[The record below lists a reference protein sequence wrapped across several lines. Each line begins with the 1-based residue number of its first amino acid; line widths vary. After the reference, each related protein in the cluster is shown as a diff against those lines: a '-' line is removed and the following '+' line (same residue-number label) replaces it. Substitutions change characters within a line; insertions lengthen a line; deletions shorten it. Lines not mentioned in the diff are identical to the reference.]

1 MNGALPAFRLAAL
14 GIDTAAPKT
23 ELVLA
28 LPPSPSPEQT
38 LAHPPLNHEASARG
52 ALPNRAA
59 LRGGLIVSVQAPE
72 GSPMRDPQVIAAVA
86 EASLRQGAIGVR
98 LESPEHIGAVRRRCP
113 EALIV
118 GLWKRS
124 YAESPVYI
132 TPGWEEIGAVW
143 AAGADLVAIDAT
155 DRVRPRGQELGEL
168 IRRCRDE
175 LGAPLMADVD
185 SLANGLRAA
194 ELGCRWVGTTLF
206 GYTEATATQKPPGW
220 ELLPALRQQ
229 LPEGVSLICEG
240 GIATPEQ
247 AARALGE
254 GADAVVVGTAIT
266 GVDLQVAGYVR
277 TMGTTAP

>member
-1 MNGALPAFRLAAL
+1 M
-14 GIDTAAPKT
+14 
-23 ELVLA
+23 
-28 LPPSPSPEQT
+28 
-38 LAHPPLNHEASARG
+38 AHPPFNHEASPRG
-52 ALPNRAA
+52 SLTNRAA

-72 GSPMRDPQVIAAVA
+72 GSPMRDPQVIAAMA

-113 EALIV
+113 AALIV

-155 DRVRPRGQELGEL
+155 DRFRPQGQELGEL

-220 ELLPALRQQ
+220 ELLPTLRQQ

-240 GIATPEQ
+240 GISTPEQ
-247 AARALGE
+247 AARALME

-277 TMGTTAP
+277 TMATTTS